1 MSFIQLEHSHVRV
14 NIHKESE
21 CLTSVCA
28 IHKRTNHHMREFR
41 QLYIFDMDIMT
52 RVCSHDIKHPDPDD
66 QAAMNSEFF
75 MDHDCDACC
84 IRFATE
90 EECSGNNN

>member
-1 MSFIQLEHSHVRV
+1 MSFIKLEHSQVSV
-14 NIHKESE
+14 NMHGAHE
-21 CLTSVCA
+21 CRASVCA
-28 IHKRTNHHMREFR
+28 VHKRTAHHMRDFR
-41 QLYIFDMDIMT
+41 QFYMFDKGVMT

-66 QAAMNSEFF
+66 HSAMNSLFA

-90 EECSGNNN
+90 EECGGNNN